1 MVRLVRSG
9 APRHRSA
16 GECGSASRP
25 DLTGLYFRETR
36 CVSRLRLEVNA
47 VRPWLCATG
56 STTQDQLAFAYVH
69 PEMAGGGAGGSGAA
83 GEKLP
88 RDEHGLPR
96 RALDLLATYRIGF
109 CSLEVVPK
117 LVDARLSGRS
127 SVSVVPDDH
136 QPGPNRSEHGTNPVI

>member
-1 MVRLVRSG
+1 
-9 APRHRSA
+9 
-16 GECGSASRP
+16 
-25 DLTGLYFRETR
+25 
-36 CVSRLRLEVNA
+36 VSRLRLEVNA

-127 SVSVVPDDH
+127 SVSLVRMIISRDRIAPSMG
-136 QPGPNRSEHGTNPVI
+136 QTPSSERLNSSKVQHESLQTPARVRRNSR